1 MGTVKLRLGALTA
14 VAFVI
19 GGLFAA
25 TAANAAAPPLL
36 TQFPQDGNSGS
47 GADQLAVPLGIGI
60 SPLAGEV
67 SVSEAANGRVSQ
79 FIAGGEFLRA
89 VGWDVAPDSASGDTP
104 GDQLEICSDV
114 CQAGVAGSGAGQ
126 FNAPTGVAVD
136 QSGAIYVRD
145 TANLRIQK
153 LSATGEFLLM
163 FGGEVNKTTGA
174 NVCTKAD
181 VEDGDVCG
189 AGIVGSDPGEFSDW
203 VSLISSKGGAGFNSI
218 AVDASGVVLVGD
230 DVEIQKFN
238 PDGTYNSQI
247 PLPELSEEK
256 AAQAVAVD
264 PVSGDLYVSLSQQNP
279 EFSEIVYRLN
289 ETTGAVLD
297 ELEVGDPDGT
307 PELPFPMHGHAETL
321 SVNDNGTVYAGV
333 RQEQT
338 SVPTRVEVV
347 AFDSSGVC
355 LVEMCPGDE
364 FAKSDKSGL
373 FGTHL
378 TSVATVGNCLLAS
391 YSGDGKSFVRIYGK
405 AECSGPP
412 SDPQIKDQYAVSV
425 GDDGAAVRAEINPRS
440 QPDTTYYVEYGTAAC
455 SLGGCKAR
463 PAPPG
468 KLLTTEVVGLPVTTS
483 SVFLPNL
490 QPGTTYH
497 YRFVAESSAGG
508 PVKGVGGTETEDG
521 TEATFTTFPAPL
533 GTQSSC
539 PNQIFRTGLS
549 AFLPSCRA
557 YELVSPVDKENGDI
571 IPLRSIVSGPAAL
584 AQSSTDGSKLS
595 YSAYRAFGK
604 PESAPWTSQYIAQR
618 GASGWSNEAISPP
631 REGAA
636 IPNQQRALDVQYNVF
651 SPDLCTGWFM
661 QDAEP
666 TLDSDAPPGVSNL
679 YRRQNC
685 GDVGYGA
692 LVRANL
698 QVTQARDFWPELQGV
713 SANGNCAVFRANGKL
728 TSEASDAL
736 FSGVG
741 VYQVYETCGKD
752 MRLVSILPDGNAS
765 DLHSSAGTASGARPV
780 HRDHSVLHALSADGS
795 RVYWTAAAGFGWAPG
810 VIYVRDNADQDPSA
824 LVAGKCLDT
833 DKACTYPV
841 TGTVSGG
848 NGTFMAA
855 TPSGSSALFTIG
867 EDLYRFEFAGES
879 STSSLIAG
887 QVKGLLGS
895 SEDLTRIYLA
905 SEEVRAPG
913 AAAGKPNLYLYENG
927 SFTFIATLTDAD
939 VWQRNQLRSPANIE
953 PWRHT
958 ARVSPDGGNVAFM
971 STAQPTGYNN
981 VDINGGVPAAEVYIY
996 DAEANGGDGSLHCVS
1011 CNPTGIRPAGR
1022 EMEVYGGG
1030 EFTFWVAGQLP
1041 TWEAQLYARRA
1052 LADSGARLF
1061 FESFEPLV
1069 LRDTNSKQDVYEW
1082 QRATSDQGCQE
1093 VGAELFVESAGGC
1106 ISLISSGDG
1115 AEDSLFVDASPSGN
1129 DVFFAT
1135 ASSLL
1140 GQDDALVDIYDARV
1154 GGGFPAPA
1162 APESPCEGEAC
1173 QSPPAPPA
1181 PLTPASSTYSGPGNT
1196 TAKPKP
1202 RSKCRKGKRRVI
1214 RDGKEKCVRKA
1225 RKGGRN
1231 GRAAR

>member
-1 MGTVKLRLGALTA
+1 MGTVKLRLAGLTA
-14 VAFVI
+14 VALI
-19 GGLFAA
+19 AGSLFAAAAA
-25 TAANAAAPPLL
+25 TAAPPPLL
-36 TQFPQDGNSGS
+36 TQFPQDGASGS
-47 GADQLAVPLGIGI
+47 GADQLAVPRGVGI
-60 SPLAGEV
+60 SPVTGEV
-67 SVSEAANGRVSQ
+67 TVSEAANSRLSQ

-89 VGWDVAPDSASGDTP
+89 VGWDVAPEGAPGDTP
-104 GDQLEICSDV
+104 ADELETCSDV

-126 FNAPTGVAVD
+126 FSAPAGVAVD
-136 QSGAIYVRD
+136 QTGAIYVRD
-145 TANLRIQK
+145 SANLRIQK
-153 LSATGEFLLM
+153 LSPTGEFLLM

-181 VEDGDVCG
+181 LEGGDECG

-203 VSLISSKGGAGFNSI
+203 VSFVFSKRGAGFNNL
-218 AVDASGVVLVGD
+218 AVDATGAVLVGD
-230 DVEIQKFN
+230 DVEIQRFN

-247 PLPELSEEK
+247 PLPKLSEER
-256 AAQAVAVD
+256 AAQAVAAD
-264 PVSGDLYVSLSQQNP
+264 PVSGDVYVSLSKQSP
-279 EFSEIVYRLN
+279 ETSEIVYRLN
-289 ETTGAVLD
+289 PATGAIVD
-297 ELEVGDPDGT
+297 EMEVGDPDGT
-307 PELPFPMHGHAETL
+307 PELPLPIHGYAEALT
-321 SVNDNGTVYAGV
+321 VNEAGTVYAGV

-338 SVPTRVEVV
+338 SVPARVEVV
-347 AFDSSGVC
+347 AFDPSGTC
-355 LVEMCPGDE
+355 LAELCPGDE
-364 FAKSDKSGL
+364 FAKSEKGGL
-373 FGTHL
+373 FGIHL

-425 GDDGAAVRAEINPRS
+425 GSDGAAVRAEINPRS

-455 SLGGCKAR
+455 SLGGCKAQ

-483 SVFLPNL
+483 NVFLPNL

-521 TEATFTTFPAPL
+521 TEATFTTFPAAL
-533 GTQSSC
+533 DTKSSC
-539 PNQIFRTGLS
+539 PNQVFRTGPS

-557 YELVSPVDKENGDI
+557 YEMVSPIDKQNGDI

-584 AQSSTDGSKLS
+584 AQSSSDGSRLS

-618 GASGWSNEAISPP
+618 GAGGWSSEAISPP

-636 IPNQQRALDVQYNVF
+636 IPVQQRALDVQYNVF
-651 SPDLCTGWFM
+651 SPDLCTGWFV
-661 QDAEP
+661 QDSAP
-666 TLDSDAPPGVSNL
+666 TLDPAAPPGVSNL
-679 YRRQNC
+679 YRRQIC
-685 GDVGYGA
+685 GGVDYSA
-692 LVRANL
+692 LVRSSL
-698 QVTQARDFWPELQGV
+698 QVTEAKDFWPELQGV
-713 SANGNCAVFRANGKL
+713 SADGNCAVFRANGKL
-728 TSEASDAL
+728 TPEGSDAL

-741 VYQVYETCGKD
+741 IYQVYETCGED
-752 MRLVSILPDGNAS
+752 MRLVSILPDGEAS

-780 HRDHSVLHALSADGS
+780 HRDHSVFHALSADGS
-795 RVYWTAAAGFGWAPG
+795 RVYWTAAGGFGWAPG
-810 VIYVRDNADQDPSA
+810 VIYVRDNADRDQSE
-824 LVAGKCLDT
+824 LVAGKCVDA

-855 TPSGSSALFTIG
+855 NPSGSSALFTIG
-867 EDLYRFEFAGES
+867 EDLYRFSFAGEGS
-879 STSSLIAG
+879 SSSLIAG
-887 QVKGLLGS
+887 EVKGLLGT
-895 SEDLTRIYLA
+895 SEDLSRIYLT

-913 AAAGKPNLYLYENG
+913 AVAGKPNLYLHEGG
-927 SFTFIATLTDAD
+927 SFTFIATLTEAD

-958 ARVSPDGGNVAFM
+958 ARVSPDGGSLAFM
-971 STAQPTGYNN
+971 STAQPTGYDN

-996 DAEANGGDGSLHCVS
+996 DAEANGGAGSLHCVS
-1011 CNPTGIRPAGR
+1011 CNPAGIRPAGR
-1022 EMEVYGGG
+1022 ATEVYGGG
-1030 EFTFWVAGQLP
+1030 EFTFWVAAQLP

-1052 LADSGARLF
+1052 LADTGSSLF

-1069 LRDTNSKQDVYEW
+1069 LRDTNGKLDVYEW
-1082 QRATSDQGCQE
+1082 QRATDSNGCKE
-1093 VGAELFVESAGGC
+1093 VGAELFVESADGC

-1115 AEDSLFVDASPSGN
+1115 ADDSLFVDASPSGS

-1140 GQDDALVDIYDARV
+1140 RQDTGLVDIYDARV
-1154 GGGFPAPA
+1154 GGGFPPPA

-1173 QSPPAPPA
+1173 QSAPAPPTA
-1181 PLTPASSTYSGPGNT
+1181 VTPASSTFSGPGDT
-1196 TAKPKP
+1196 TSKP
-1202 RSKCRKGKRRVI
+1202 RRCPKGKHRVVRR
-1214 RDGKEKCVRKA
+1214 GKAKCIKKAPKA
-1225 RKGGRN
+1225 RKSSRR